1 MMDQSTTP
9 DQASSATVNLVI
21 DGQKVT
27 TARGKTVLEAATAAG
42 ITIPTLCYLKE
53 LSPIGSCRVCVVEV
67 QGADHPLAACQLPV
81 VEGMHVTTQ
90 SDQLRDMRR
99 AMVQL
104 LLVNHPLDCPV
115 CERSGECRLQNST
128 YELGITQQD
137 FLAAPEQRQ
146 KHTDWGVVRYNPN
159 LCVLCER
166 CVRVCNEVQGVA
178 AYRISQKGYR
188 SVIDTRDGQPLNCD
202 FCGRC
207 ISICPVGA
215 LNSGLKLPARSWE
228 LEKIATIC
236 PFCGTGCAIELQ
248 VKKDRICRVTAHAEQ
263 GINQA
268 NLCAKGR
275 FGFQFVESPQRLQ
288 NPLIRKNGSLV
299 AASWDEALT
308 LVADSLQKIKK
319 EQGGQAIGGI
329 GSERVPNEDNFLF
342 QKFFT
347 KTLGSNRI
355 DTLRRMH
362 NPSVSALDGAMT
374 GSTDD
379 LLNADVVLTVGAE
392 PAEENPVIGNLI
404 RSALRHNNAALIT
417 LFDRQVRFKPHADFK
432 LIHAYGQEAALVKG
446 IAKVA
451 AAADPADVQVAE
463 IAAATHVAP
472 EMIVQTGLKLKQ
484 AKSLV
489 ILCGRESAAGP
500 VLNDLL
506 ALCSALKGKILFYSE
521 YCNSKGAHDMGVR
534 PEAGKEAGIDLLE
547 SAMAGKLKA
556 LYIMGEDLISRHRSS
571 GAAQKAL
578 KKVDF
583 IVVQDMF
590 LTPTAALAN
599 VVLPSASFAEREGTF
614 TNMEGRVQRLHRAIT
629 PRGDARPDWQIIAL
643 LEKRLAGQFKY
654 DCAEDIFKEIA
665 AAIPAYRG
673 MTYAQLAP
681 KGRLAQ
687 YGATQ
692 AKALPVAATPA
703 ADAGAKERPFILL
716 EGNSFF
722 HLGPLSFRSSA
733 LMGIE
738 PECCAAI
745 SPQDAA
751 GLSIKEGDAVTVAST
766 EGTLTVKA
774 RVTEKI
780 LPGTLFIP
788 DNFEAASANVL
799 RPAQKSITR
808 VKITKADKK

>member
-9 DQASSATVNLVI
+9 DQASSATVHLTI

-27 TARGKTVLEAATAAG
+27 TARGKTVLEAATTAG

-67 QGADHPLAACQLPV
+67 LGADHPLAACQLPV
-81 VEGMHVTTQ
+81 AEGMHVTTQ

-137 FLAAPEQRQ
+137 FQAAPEQRQ

-178 AYRISQKGYR
+178 AYRINNKGYR

-207 ISICPVGA
+207 ISVCPVGA

-228 LEKIATIC
+228 LEKTATIC

-248 VKKDRICRVTAHAEQ
+248 VKKDRICRVTAHAER

-275 FGFQFVESPQRLQ
+275 FGFQFVQSPERLQ
-288 NPLIRKNGSLV
+288 TPLIRKNGKLV
-299 AASWDEALT
+299 AATWDEALT
-308 LVADSLQKIKK
+308 LVADTLQKIKK

-342 QKFFT
+342 QKFFA
-347 KTLGSNRI
+347 KTLGSTRI

-362 NPSVSALDGAMT
+362 NPGVSALDGAMT

-379 LLNADVVLTVGAE
+379 LLEADLILTVGAE

-404 RSALRHNNAALIT
+404 RSALRHNNASLIT
-417 LFDRQVRFKPHADFK
+417 LFDRQVRFKPPADLK
-432 LIHAYGQEAALVKG
+432 LTHVYGQEAALVQT
-446 IAKVA
+446 IAKVVA
-451 AAADPADVQVAE
+451 AVDPKGVQVADT
-463 IAAATHVAP
+463 AGVASAL
-472 EMIVQTGLKLKQ
+472 IVQAGLKLKQ
-484 AKSLV
+484 AKAAV
-489 ILCGRESAAGP
+489 ILCGREVAAGP
-500 VLNDLL
+500 ALNDLL
-506 ALCSALKGKILFYSE
+506 ALGGAIKGKILFYSE
-521 YCNSKGAHDMGVR
+521 YCNSRGAHDMGVR
-534 PEAGKEAGIDLLE
+534 PEAGVDLIE

-556 LYIMGEDLISRHRSS
+556 LCIMGEDPISRHRSS

-590 LTPTAALAN
+590 LTPTAVLAN

-665 AAIPAYRG
+665 ATVPAYRG
-673 MTYAQLAP
+673 MTYAQLGP
-681 KGRLAQ
+681 QGSLAQ
-687 YGATQ
+687 YGAAP
-692 AKALPVAATPA
+692 AKPLPVAATPA
-703 ADAGAKERPFILL
+703 TAGDGKERPFILL

-722 HLGPLSFRSSA
+722 HLGPLSFRSPA

-745 SPQDAA
+745 NPQDAV
-751 GLSIKEGDAVTVAST
+751 GLNIKEGDGVAVTST
-766 EGTLTVKA
+766 EGTLTVKV

-780 LPGTLFIP
+780 LPGTVFIP
-788 DNFEAASANVL
+788 DNFETASANVL
-799 RPAQKSITR
+799 RSAQKSITR